1 MAKIT
6 HIRNKSTIKREN
18 PVTQEPEVLNTETK
32 TKPKKFKVKNLGIK
46 VALVCIAKNEDD
58 YIQEWIDYN
67 LKLGFDHIYIY
78 QNDWRCSIE
87 HPNITNIEYDGVGR
101 QNEAYNDFMQERS
114 SNYDWV
120 AYFDVDEFLVLK
132 KHFSIKDFINSYME
146 YNVIGINWRLF
157 GDNGLT
163 EKGDDLSVLKRFTKG
178 QKDLNPHVKSI
189 VKVTDPPM
197 RVGLHTSEKEN
208 VLVVGTN
215 GKTFV
220 GPFNYEGDYRI
231 AQLNHYF
238 TKTKQE
244 FIEKCARG
252 RASINLFRKV
262 EEFDEHNPNE
272 VDDFAARDFLYS

>member
-6 HIRNKSTIKREN
+6 HIRNKSTIKHEN
-18 PVTQEPEVLNTETK
+18 PVTQEPEVLNTE

-58 YIQEWIDYN
+58 YIQEWVDYN
-67 LKLGFDHIYIY
+67 LKLGFDQIYIY

-87 HPNITNIEYDGVGR
+87 HPNVTKIEYDGVGR

-163 EKGDDLSVLKRFTKG
+163 EKGDDLSVLKRFTKR
-178 QKDLNPHVKSI
+178 QKGLNPHVKSI

-208 VLVVGTN
+208 VLVVGPN

-220 GPFNYEGDYRI
+220 GPWNYEGDYKV